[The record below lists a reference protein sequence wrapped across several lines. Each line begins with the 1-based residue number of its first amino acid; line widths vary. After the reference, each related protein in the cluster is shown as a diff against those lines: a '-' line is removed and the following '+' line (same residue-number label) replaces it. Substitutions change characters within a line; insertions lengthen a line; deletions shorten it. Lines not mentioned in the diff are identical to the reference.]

1 MMNFEEKID
10 LLNQLLE
17 ENRFKT
23 LREEIVDLN
32 EVDIS
37 EFIEMLPKE
46 KAIIVFRFLPKDL
59 AAEVFAN
66 LETEAQQRIIHEITD
81 QELGH
86 ILDEMFMDDMVDM
99 MEELPAG
106 VVKRVLKNTDE
117 ATRGTINTF
126 LKYPKD
132 SAGSIMTAEFTNLR
146 ANMSV
151 KEAINYIRRHGAD
164 SETLYNAYVI
174 DSNRVLDGVITL
186 RTLLLSRD
194 DEIVSELMEDDVTKV
209 HTSDDKEDV
218 AYLFNRYDYLS
229 LPVVDSEDRLV
240 GIITY
245 DDIIDVMEDETTED
259 FELMAATIPSGKAY
273 LKTPAWELARNRIV
287 WLTVLMISGVIT
299 GGILSRYEESFT
311 AIPLLVTFIPM
322 LTNTGG
328 NAGSQAST
336 LVIRG
341 MVLNEIEVS
350 DGLKV
355 LWKEFRVSL
364 IAGLFL
370 AVINYIRLYI
380 SYPGQEKVVLVVSL
394 AIFATVILAKV
405 VGGLLPMAAKVFK
418 LDPAIMA
425 APLITT
431 IVDAMSLMLYF
442 VLAGWILNL

>member
-1 MMNFEEKID
+1 MNFEEKID

-23 LREEIVDLN
+23 LREEIVELN

-194 DEIVSELMEDDVTKV
+194 DEIVSDLMEDDVTKV

-394 AIFATVILAKV
+394 AIFVTVILAKV

>member
-1 MMNFEEKID
+1 
-10 LLNQLLE
+10 
-17 ENRFKT
+17 
-23 LREEIVDLN
+23 
-32 EVDIS
+32 
-37 EFIEMLPKE
+37 
-46 KAIIVFRFLPKDL
+46 
-59 AAEVFAN
+59 
-66 LETEAQQRIIHEITD
+66 
-81 QELGH
+81 
-86 ILDEMFMDDMVDM
+86 
-99 MEELPAG
+99 
-106 VVKRVLKNTDE
+106 
-117 ATRGTINTF
+117 
-126 LKYPKD
+126 
-132 SAGSIMTAEFTNLR
+132 
-146 ANMSV
+146 
-151 KEAINYIRRHGAD
+151 
-164 SETLYNAYVI
+164 
-174 DSNRVLDGVITL
+174 VLDGVITL

-194 DEIVSELMEDDVTKV
+194 DEIVSDLMEDDVIKV

-218 AYLFNRYDYLS
+218 AYLFSRYDYLS
-229 LPVVDSEDRLV
+229 IPVVDSEDRLV

-259 FELMAATIPSGKAY
+259 FERMAATIPSGKPY

-299 GGILSRYEESFT
+299 GGILSRYEAFFT
-311 AIPLLVTFIPM
+311 TIPLLVTFIPM

-328 NAGSQAST
+328 NAGSQSST

-341 MVLNEIEVS
+341 MVLNEIDIS

-380 SYPGQEKVVLVVSL
+380 TYPGQEKVVLVVSL
-394 AIFATVILAKV
+394 SIFATVILAKV
-405 VGGLLPMAAKVFK
+405 VGGLLPMAAKILK

-442 VLAGWILNL
+442 ALAGWILNL

>member
-1 MMNFEEKID
+1 MNFEEKIN

-23 LREEIVDLN
+23 LREEIVELN

-117 ATRGTINTF
+117 ATRGIINTF

-194 DEIVSELMEDDVTKV
+194 DEIVSDLMEDDVTKV

>member
-1 MMNFEEKID
+1 MNFEEKID

-194 DEIVSELMEDDVTKV
+194 DEIVSDLMEDDVTKV

-394 AIFATVILAKV
+394 AIFVTVILAKV

>member
-1 MMNFEEKID
+1 MNFEEKID

-23 LREEIVDLN
+23 LREEIVELN

-194 DEIVSELMEDDVTKV
+194 DEIVSDLMEDDVTKV

-273 LKTPAWELARNRIV
+273 LKTPAWELARNRIL

-394 AIFATVILAKV
+394 AIFVTVILAKV

>member
-1 MMNFEEKID
+1 MNFEEKID

-23 LREEIVDLN
+23 LREEIVELN

-117 ATRGTINTF
+117 AIRGTINAF

-194 DEIVSELMEDDVTKV
+194 DEIVSDLMEDDVTKV

-394 AIFATVILAKV
+394 AIFVTVILAKV

>member
-1 MMNFEEKID
+1 MDFEEKIA

-17 ENRFKT
+17 ENRYKA
-23 LREEIVDLN
+23 LREEIVELN

-37 EFIEMLPKE
+37 EFIGMLPKE
-46 KAIIVFRFLPKDL
+46 KAIVVFRFLPKDL

-66 LETEAQQRIIHEITD
+66 LEIDTQERIIHEITD
-81 QELGH
+81 QELGR

-99 MEELPAG
+99 LEELPAG
-106 VVKRVLKNTDE
+106 IVKRVLKNTDE
-117 ATRGTINTF
+117 ATRGTINAF

-151 KEAINYIRRHGAD
+151 KEAITYIRKHGAD

-174 DSNRVLDGVITL
+174 DGNRVLDGVITL
-186 RTLLLSRD
+186 RTLLLSQD
-194 DEIVSELMEDDVTKV
+194 DEIVSELMEEAVTKV

-218 AYLFNRYDYLS
+218 VYLFSRYDYLS
-229 LPVVDSEDRLV
+229 IPVVDSEDRLV

-259 FELMAATIPSGKAY
+259 FERMAATIPSGKPY

-299 GGILSRYEESFT
+299 GGILSRYEASFT

-328 NAGSQAST
+328 NAGSQSST

-341 MVLNEIEVS
+341 MVLNEIDVS

-380 SYPGQEKVVLVVSL
+380 TYPGQEKVVLVVSI

-405 VGGLLPMAAKVFK
+405 VGGLLPMAAKILR

-442 VLAGWILNL
+442 ALAGWILNL